1 MNLGLGPQWSCS
13 WLAALA
19 EQSNPTF
26 QVLDVVLPSGLLA
39 VHRFDQ
45 LGSELGWKARS
56 QVAFP
61 YFVMWRVLRTR
72 CGTVLSLYFEK
83 VSTNLLWCSQKLILQ
98 LCMYHLAH

>member
-1 MNLGLGPQWSCS
+1 MNLGPGPQWCS
-13 WLAALA
+13 WLAVLA

-56 QVAFP
+56 QADLP
-61 YFVMWRVLRTR
+61 CFVMWRVLRTR
-72 CGTVLSLYFEK
+72 FV
-83 VSTNLLWCSQKLILQ
+83 IL
-98 LCMYHLAH
+98 